1 MTAAHSLGGAC
12 VVVRQKSPDQP
23 EIRRLLAQLDEYLQG
38 LYPPESNHL
47 LGIGELLQ
55 PQIRFLVARRDRTAY
70 GCGALKLEEGGTA
83 EVKRMYVDPASR
95 GLGIGKSLMRA
106 IEETAQRGESVRTLR
121 LETGIHQPEAIGLY
135 IASGFREVPP
145 SALSAR
151 PVQSLLRQRV
161 RITPVGR
168 AVVSSSNRCMTDRR
182 GA

>member
-1 MTAAHSLGGAC
+1 MTAAHSLGSAGI
-12 VVVRQKSPDQP
+12 VVRQESPDQP

-55 PQIRFLVARRDRTAY
+55 PEVRFLVARCDRTAY
-70 GCGALKLEEGGTA
+70 GCGAVKLEEGGTA

-106 IEETAQRGESVRTLR
+106 IEEAAQRESVRTLR

-135 IASGFREVPP
+135 IASGFREVPAFP
-145 SALSAR
+145 PYRPDPLSR
-151 PVQSLLRQRV
+151 FFSKDVTL
-161 RITPVGR
+161 TG
-168 AVVSSSNRCMTDRR
+168 
-182 GA
+182 

>member
-1 MTAAHSLGGAC
+1 MTAAHSFGGAG
-12 VVVRQKSPDQP
+12 VVVRQESPDQP
-23 EIRRLLAQLDEYLQG
+23 EVRRLLAQLDEYLQG

-70 GCGALKLEEGGTA
+70 GCGAVKLEEGGTA

-106 IEETAQRGESVRTLR
+106 IEETAQRESVRTLR

-135 IASGFREVPP
+135 IASGFREVSAFPP
-145 SALSAR
+145 YR
-151 PVQSLLRQRV
+151 PDPFSRFFAKEFELPQ
-161 RITPVGR
+161 
-168 AVVSSSNRCMTDRR
+168 
-182 GA
+182 